1 MWRFVG
7 RYKKRGRWIKF
18 TKIIDAPKRERAEE
32 ILYSEIGS
40 KHRVKRASIVIEA
53 VEEVKE

>member
-7 RYKKRGRWIKF
+7 RYRKKGKWVKF
-18 TKIIDAPKRERAEE
+18 TKVIDAPKLQRAEE
-32 ILYSEIGS
+32 MLYSEIGS
-40 KHRVKRASIVIEA
+40 KHRVKRASIVIES

>member
-1 MWRFVG
+1 MWKFVG

-18 TKIIDAPKRERAEE
+18 TKVIDAPKRERAEE